1 MFGIG
6 HWELMILLA
15 IVVLLFGGAR
25 IPSIARSLGQS
36 ITEFKKGVKG
46 IDDESGEPES
56 SGSKS
61 KTES

>member
-1 MFGIG
+1 MLGIG

-56 SGSKS
+56 SGSRSKS
-61 KTES
+61 ES

>member
-1 MFGIG
+1 MLGIG

-56 SGSKS
+56 SGSRS